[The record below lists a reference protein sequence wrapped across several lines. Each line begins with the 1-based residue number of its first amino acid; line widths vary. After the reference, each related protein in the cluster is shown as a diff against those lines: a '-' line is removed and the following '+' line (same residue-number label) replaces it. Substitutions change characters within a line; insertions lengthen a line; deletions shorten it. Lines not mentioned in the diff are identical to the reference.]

1 MKINNTTASGNKFN
15 ATSFP
20 PALHAD
26 IYPNRMIP
34 LLHEPSSL
42 DANYRQ
48 PSFQLA
54 IDEAC
59 LEAAE
64 AGETSEL
71 LRVWEFEQPV
81 VVLGRGSKVAGEVDQ
96 DHCQRRGIPLLRRC
110 SGGASIVA
118 GPGCL
123 MYSVVLSLRQRAELR
138 NLDLAHDFIMTT
150 LTAAIASRVPEVR
163 FQGTCDLTYRDRKFS
178 GNSLRVARE
187 HILYHG
193 TLLYDADLPLIANCL
208 RMPPRHPD
216 YRQSRDHAS
225 FITNLP
231 LPRELLWQT
240 VREAFTRE
248 ASPALPVEFPASVF
262 RRAETLAR
270 ERYQNPAWNF
280 RH

>member
-1 MKINNTTASGNKFN
+1 MQPPP
-15 ATSFP
+15 P

-96 DHCQRRGIPLLRRC
+96 DHCQQRGIPILRRC

-138 NLDLAHDFIMTT
+138 NLDLAHDFIMTA
-150 LTAAIASRVPEVR
+150 LTAAISRRVPEVR

-193 TLLYDADLPLIANCL
+193 TLLYAADLPLIATCL

-216 YRQSRDHAS
+216 YRQSREHAS

-231 LPRELLWQT
+231 LPREILGQT
-240 VREAFTRE
+240 VREAFTGE
-248 ASPALPVEFPASVF
+248 VSPAVPVEFPATVF
-262 RRAETLAR
+262 RRAEKLAQ
-270 ERYQNPAWNF
+270 ERYQNPQWNF